1 MGKRHQILVVWG
13 HFTWVKSLLSDFSL
27 HWVQNWFNGK
37 VKYSKYSL
45 CLQHGSL
52 NSHILLPLFWQMLWL
67 FWPHHHL
74 KGHPSHVTI
83 VGPGNGRGSWSA
95 SWGQGDMA
103 GTLGTGLMTGLNV
116 TRPDRSLARNSR
128 ADRGNNFKVHS
139 HQANP
144 THDINLRFFTFCKL
158 ASSFNVNDNGWN
170 IKTIYSVM
178 C

>member
-1 MGKRHQILVVWG
+1 M
-13 HFTWVKSLLSDFSL
+13 SPLSAP
-27 HWVQNWFNGK
+27 V
-37 VKYSKYSL
+37 
-45 CLQHGSL
+45 
-52 NSHILLPLFWQMLWL
+52 
-67 FWPHHHL
+67 
-74 KGHPSHVTI
+74 
-83 VGPGNGRGSWSA
+83 
-95 SWGQGDMA
+95 MA
-103 GTLGTGLMTGLNV
+103 GDHGQHHGDIVTWPGHSALAPHLGLVLMTGLNV